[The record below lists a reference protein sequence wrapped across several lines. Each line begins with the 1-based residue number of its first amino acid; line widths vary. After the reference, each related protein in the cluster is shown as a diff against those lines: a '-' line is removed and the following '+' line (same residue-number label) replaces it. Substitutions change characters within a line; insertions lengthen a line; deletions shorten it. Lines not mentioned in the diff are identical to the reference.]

1 MSAGRLKKNSLGIA
15 MLLCAGLLVT
25 ACSGNKSSDSGS
37 YSGAVYTVKRGD
49 TLYRI
54 SRTTGTSV
62 KDLARLNDISPPYTI
77 EVGQKLKLGG
87 SKTTSTKT
95 SKKSSTKTAA
105 ARPSSSVPQSS
116 WPPVGQR
123 CWLWPASGKVI
134 LPYSTADGGNKGI
147 DISAARGTPVYAAGA
162 GKVVYVGNQL
172 RGYGNL
178 IMIKHSEDYIT
189 AYAHNDTM
197 LVNNGQSVKA
207 GQKIA
212 TMGSTDA
219 VSVRLHFQIRYR
231 ATAID
236 PLRYLPPQ
244 GSKPKC

>member
-1 MSAGRLKKNSLGIA
+1 MLGIV
-15 MLLCAGLLVT
+15 MLLSAGLLL
-25 ACSGNKSSDSGS
+25 AGCSGSKSSDTGTYSGS
-37 YSGAVYTVKRGD
+37 VYTVKRGYALSYF
-49 TLYRI
+49 THHGNKR
-54 SRTTGTSV
+54 
-62 KDLARLNDISPPYTI
+62 KELARLNGISPLYHRSRPKVETWWGKSNRSSRKYTA
-77 EVGQKLKLGG
+77 K
-87 SKTTSTKT
+87 ST
-95 SKKSSTKTAA
+95 TKTA
-105 ARPSSSVPQSS
+105 SVTPPPVVPKSS

-123 CWLWPASGKVI
+123 CWLWPTSGKVI
-134 LPYSTADGGNKGI
+134 MPYSMADGGNKGI
-147 DISAARGTPVYAAGA
+147 DIAAARGTPIYAAGA

-219 VSVRLHFQIRYR
+219 ESVRLHFQIRYR

>member
-15 MLLCAGLLVT
+15 MLLCAGLLL
-25 ACSGNKSSDSGS
+25 AGCSGSKSSD
-37 YSGAVYTVKRGD
+37 SGAVYTVKRGD

-62 KDLARLNDISPPYTI
+62 KDLARLNGISPPYTI
-77 EVGQKLKLGG
+77 EVGQTLKLGG
-87 SKTTSTKT
+87 SKTASAK
-95 SKKSSTKTAA
+95 SAKKSSTKTAA
-105 ARPSSSVPQSS
+105 VRPSSSVPQSS

-123 CWLWPASGKVI
+123 CWRWPASGQVI

-207 GQKIA
+207 GQQIA

-219 VSVRLHFQIRYR
+219 ASVRLHFQIRYR

>member
-1 MSAGRLKKNSLGIA
+1 MFSAECLMSKRFYILIMLVGSLIVAG
-15 MLLCAGLLVT
+15 
-25 ACSGNKSSDSGS
+25 CSSSSDSGS
-37 YSGAVYTVKRGD
+37 TYTVKRGD
-49 TLYRI
+49 TLYAI
-54 SRTTGTSV
+54 SRSTGTSV
-62 KDLARLNDISPPYTI
+62 RDLARLNNISPPYTI
-77 EVGQKLKLGG
+77 EVGQRLKLSG
-87 SKTTSTKT
+87 STKT
-95 SKKSSTKTAA
+95 SPTSGKSTTKSSTKTAA
-105 ARPSSSVPQSS
+105 VRPSSSVPQSS

-123 CWLWPASGKVI
+123 CWQWPASGKVI

-189 AYAHNDTM
+189 AYAHNDTL

-219 VSVRLHFQIRYR
+219 ASVRLHFQIRYR